1 MASAPRRVVITGIGI
16 TSPYGVGTAALSEG
30 LSTGRCALKALEGRL
45 AMVPP
50 GVGGSMDLPRKEF
63 KDWFDTRILRLSTM
77 TRQTQLGCIAAGS
90 LLKSMGLT
98 PDGTLHPDKG
108 AFLGSFIVP
117 PDFAKQVR
125 AVRILSHRP
134 RGEATGFVQDD
145 ARLGEAM
152 KMASA
157 FDFLRA
163 LPNMPSSHLSIQ
175 TGFQGPACTYLGSD
189 ASGLQAI
196 GMAVQVIRRGQ
207 VTAMIAG
214 GAFEPFQEVHLS
226 WQSQRGL
233 WNDSELPPDE
243 RVRPYSTRS
252 GTLPGE
258 GGAVFYL
265 EERDAALA
273 RGATVLAEVTGYG
286 QRFVTPGLDADAAVR
301 SDTLRATGVETPDW
315 IAPTGLGRPDMDAL
329 EVAAYEDAFGP
340 DIGGAAALVAG
351 PSIGFAGPATA
362 PLQLAAAL
370 LAARG
375 ELTPPRG
382 LDQPAAPGCEAM
394 AGALAR
400 TGRTGTG
407 ASVLASCFSV
417 DGVHAALGV
426 RIEA

>member
-16 TSPYGVGTAALSEG
+16 TSPFGVGTAALSEG
-30 LSTGRCALKALEGRL
+30 LSMGRCALKTLEGRL

-50 GVGGSMDLPRKEF
+50 GAGGSLDLPRKEY
-63 KDWFDTRILRLSTM
+63 KDWFDTRVLRLSTM
-77 TRQTQLGCIAAGS
+77 TRQTQLGCIAAGD
-90 LLKSMGLT
+90 LLKGMGLW

-117 PDFAKQVR
+117 PDFRKQVR
-125 AVRILSHRP
+125 AVRILSRRP
-134 RGEATGFVQDD
+134 DGEDRGFVQDD
-145 ARLGEAM
+145 TRLGEAM

-189 ASGLQAI
+189 ASGLQAL
-196 GMAVQVIRRGQ
+196 GMAVQVIRRGG

-214 GAFEPFQEVHLS
+214 GAFEPFQEVHLA

-233 WNDSELPPDE
+233 WSNSDLPPEE
-243 RVRPYSTRS
+243 RVRPYSTRA
-252 GTLPGE
+252 GTLPAE

-273 RGATVLAEVTGYG
+273 RGATILAEVTGYG
-286 QRFVTPGLDADAAVR
+286 QRFVTPGLDPDGSVR
-301 SDTLRATGVETPDW
+301 SDALKATGVASPDW

-329 EVAAYEDAFGP
+329 EVKAFQDAYGD
-340 DIGGAAALVAG
+340 DLGGAAALLAT
-351 PSIGFAGPATA
+351 PWIGFSGPATA
-362 PLQLAAAL
+362 PLQLAAGI

-375 ELTPPRG
+375 ELTPQRG
-382 LDQPAAPGCEAM
+382 VRGEPAPGCEAM
-394 AGALAR
+394 ATALTR
-400 TGRTGTG
+400 SGRTGAG
-407 ASVLASCFSV
+407 ATLVASCFSL
-417 DGVHAALGV
+417 DGVHAAVGV
-426 RIEA
+426 RVEA

>member
-1 MASAPRRVVITGIGI
+1 MASASRRVVITGIGI

-30 LSTGRCALKALEGRL
+30 LSAGRCALKALDGRL
-45 AMVPP
+45 AQVPP
-50 GVGGSMDLPRKEF
+50 GAGGRLELPRKEF
-63 KDWFDTRILRLSTM
+63 KHWFNTRVLRLSTM
-77 TRQTQLGCIAAGS
+77 TRQTQLGCIAAGA
-90 LLKSMGLT
+90 LLKGMGLT

-108 AFLGSFIVP
+108 AFLGSFIIP
-117 PDFAKQVR
+117 PDFKKQVR
-125 AVRILSHRP
+125 AVKILSHRG
-134 RGEATGFVQDD
+134 GEATGFVQDD

-189 ASGLQAI
+189 ASGLQAL

-207 VTAMIAG
+207 VTAMVAG
-214 GAFEPFQEVHLS
+214 GAFEPFQEVHLA

-233 WNDSELPPDE
+233 WNDSDLPADQ
-243 RVRPYSTRS
+243 RVRPYSTRA
-252 GTLPGE
+252 GNLPGE
-258 GGAVFYL
+258 AGAVFYL

-273 RGATVLAEVTGYG
+273 RGATILAEVTGYG
-286 QRFVTPGLDADAAVR
+286 QRFVTPGGDPDGLVR
-301 SDTLRATGVETPDW
+301 SDALKAATDGTPDW
-315 IAPTGLGRPDMDAL
+315 IAPTALGRPDMDAL
-329 EVAAYEDAFGP
+329 EVAAYQDAFG
-340 DIGGAAALVAG
+340 DDLGGAAAAVAT
-351 PSIGFAGPATA
+351 PWIGLAGPATA
-362 PLQLAAAL
+362 PLQLAVGI

-382 LDQPAAPGCEAM
+382 LDVQAAPGCEAM
-394 AGALAR
+394 GAAL
-400 TGRTGTG
+400 GRTGKTG
-407 ASVLASCFSV
+407 DGTRVVASCFSI